1 MKDTLPPKR
10 SITLRNLCADTA
22 AGYLRAGNADPVQCD
37 AENAAK
43 PQRLLERTETHMN
56 NNPNGAKKSQKT
68 ADLLLCC
75 HAARAYDAQ
84 LAAVSEL
91 AAAAGD
97 RGRLRRVH
105 LHGGQG
111 QVETIA
117 YDKQNQEITFE
128 AKNDKGK
135 DALYKTGIF
144 PDDELVGRLLGPMLS
159 LPLRSRP
166 RPLPC

>member
-1 MKDTLPPKR
+1 
-10 SITLRNLCADTA
+10 
-22 AGYLRAGNADPVQCD
+22 
-37 AENAAK
+37 
-43 PQRLLERTETHMN
+43 MN
-56 NNPNGAKKSQKT
+56 NNPKGAKNPKT

-97 RGRLRRVH
+97 RSRLRRIH
-105 LHGGQG
+105 LHGGQR
-111 QVETIA
+111 VRSETIA

-135 DALYKTGIF
+135 
-144 PDDELVGRLLGPMLS
+144 GRTLQDWH
-159 LPLRSRP
+159 LPG
-166 RPLPC
+166 